1 MRPPRTGPDPQSTSP
16 TAGDALRRAADAL
29 VRLVKEHLELARV
42 ELRKDLRRA
51 GRDAVFALA
60 GVPLVLV
67 GWALLMVALA
77 LAIAPWVGAAG
88 GFAIVAVLNL
98 AAGGGVMWIFAKKLT
113 GDDRPDMDETTREL
127 QEDRR
132 WLQRLRHAR
141 SSQSS
146 MSGRVTPRQDV
157 PAAPPP

>member
-1 MRPPRTGPDPQSTSP
+1 MPPRGPDPQSASP

-29 VRLVKEHLELARV
+29 VRLVKEHLALVRV

-51 GRDAVFALA
+51 GRDAVFAVA
-60 GVPLVLV
+60 GVPLVIV

-88 GFAIVAVLNL
+88 GFAVVAVLNL
-98 AAGGGVMWIFAKKLT
+98 AVGGGVMSIFARKLT
-113 GDDRPDMDETTREL
+113 GDDRPDLDETTREL

-132 WLQRLRHAR
+132 WLQRLTRAR
-141 SSQSS
+141 DSEPVIGS
-146 MSGRVTPRQDV
+146 PDV
-157 PAAPPP
+157 PASH